1 MRVMDLQRN
10 LLTWSCS
17 KTRRVSSLQSR
28 ESIPRKNSCIL
39 RCDRIISSHK
49 MHALKTKEDLF
60 TKQGGEMDQ
69 EKIGKFILEMRKQ
82 KGLTQ
87 KELAEL
93 VGISD
98 KTISKWE
105 CGNSMPDISY
115 LEGLCNSLGITV
127 NELLSGQCLT
137 GESYSEKAE
146 ENIMA
151 LMKENESNKKEGMGR
166 IAFGALLAIVS
177 IAMLLITWEG
187 INGLV
192 RFWGEFLD
200 VSGVIIYFMLCLS
213 GILLSGKKEAKLS
226 VLQKIAIPNG
236 VLLSMMQLVIML
248 HRLDD
253 LAAVG
258 PAVSVAMLIVIYG
271 IVTYLV
277 ATILLVYKEKEDM

>member
-1 MRVMDLQRN
+1 
-10 LLTWSCS
+10 
-17 KTRRVSSLQSR
+17 
-28 ESIPRKNSCIL
+28 
-39 RCDRIISSHK
+39 
-49 MHALKTKEDLF
+49 
-60 TKQGGEMDQ
+60 MDQ